1 VPTELAMP
9 AGGAYRLDAVYR
21 WQPATKPTGRRR
33 PPEPLPA
40 DTSDPDPDDYPD

>member
-1 VPTELAMP
+1 MP

-21 WQPATKPTGRRR
+21 WHPTATKPTARRR
-33 PPEPLPA
+33 PTEPLPA